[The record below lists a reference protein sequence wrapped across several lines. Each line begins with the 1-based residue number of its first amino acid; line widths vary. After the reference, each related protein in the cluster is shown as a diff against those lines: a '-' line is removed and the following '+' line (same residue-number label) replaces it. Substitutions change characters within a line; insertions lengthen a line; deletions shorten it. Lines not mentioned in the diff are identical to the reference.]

1 MDFVHL
7 HVHTQFSFLTST
19 VKLAELSKRTKELG
33 MSAVALTDH
42 TNMFGAVRHYKACL
56 GAGIR
61 PILGCELSVARAD
74 GSANADHLVVLARNV
89 DGYKNLVRLV
99 SQGHLRPKLE
109 GVPSLGL
116 DDFAG
121 RTAGLVAL
129 SGCLGGVVPQQIV
142 EFGLDR
148 GEPMLARLRDIF
160 EPGRFFVELQD
171 HGFPEQPVVNGALLE
186 AARKLELP
194 LVATNDV

>member
-19 VKLAELSKRTKELG
+19 VKLAELAKRTRELG

-56 GAGIR
+56 AAGIR

-74 GSANADHLVVLARNV
+74 GSSNADHLVVLARNI

-99 SQGHLRPKLE
+99 SQSHLRPKLE
-109 GVPSLGL
+109 GAPSLGL
-116 DDFAG
+116 EDFSG
-121 RTAGLVAL
+121 RT
-129 SGCLGGVVPQQIV
+129 
-142 EFGLDR
+142 R
-148 GEPMLARLRDIF
+148 RT
-160 EPGRFFVELQD
+160 
-171 HGFPEQPVVNGALLE
+171 HGFERLPRRRGS
-186 AARKLELP
+186 AAGSRVRP
-194 LVATNDV
+194 GSRRTDAD